1 MSRAPAIAPVCGA
14 LGGVGQHIIPPLL
27 VLLSDCV
34 VMFGVGC
41 AHHVELL
48 VLHLEVTV
56 ATSLVHMSL
65 VLDASSLQELGRTG
79 RTEEWTEAQSGRGGG
94 GGERWWRGES
104 NGALHY

>member
-48 VLHLEVTV
+48 VLHLEITV
-56 ATSLVHMSL
+56 ATSLVNVSL
-65 VLDASSLQELGRTG
+65 VLDAHTG
-79 RTEEWTEAQSGRGGG
+79 EQHGSGR
-94 GGERWWRGES
+94 RGEQRA
-104 NGALHY
+104 GTEKDG

>member
-1 MSRAPAIAPVCGA
+1 MTGAPAIAPVCGA

-34 VMFGVGC
+34 VMSGVGR

-56 ATSLVHMSL
+56 ATSFVHMSL
-65 VLDASSLQELGRTG
+65 VLDASSLQEQGGTG
-79 RTEEWTEAQSGRGGG
+79 RTEEGTEAQSGRGGG
-94 GGERWWRGES
+94 GGERWWREES
-104 NGALHY
+104 NGAPHY